1 VNVRRG
7 LCTGLLLTIAFAF
20 GPVARAHAQSPVTS
34 ESDASSAP
42 SPTDHEARRWV
53 MLEPGWL
60 PIVTAGYRLMRR
72 RARYL
77 GIWEANTTVEHA
89 LTTGVLLPV
98 IASGSATSRARLAL
112 GLGMGLDRTKLE
124 ESSAALGSTTTWIL
138 TTYAQIGAVLRV
150 SRGTW
155 GWLASAVW
163 TPGRT
168 VVGIQGERLSLSGRG
183 AQGWERSAA
192 RGRLTFGVVARGIHV
207 GLLVGGA
214 YWSGD
219 FTGTASRGESN
230 ELELGL
236 HVGSGW

>member
-1 VNVRRG
+1 
-7 LCTGLLLTIAFAF
+7 
-20 GPVARAHAQSPVTS
+20 
-34 ESDASSAP
+34 
-42 SPTDHEARRWV
+42 

-60 PIVTAGYRLMRR
+60 PIITAGYRMVRR

-77 GIWEANTTVEHA
+77 GIGAANTTLEHG
-89 LTTGVLLPV
+89 LTTGILLPV
-98 IASGSATSRARLAL
+98 IASGSAASRARVAL

-124 ESSAALGSTTTWIL
+124 DTDSLGRTTTWIL

-168 VVGIQGERLSLSGRG
+168 VVGMQNERFSEH
-183 AQGWERSAA
+183 GWERGAA
-192 RGRLTFGVVARGIHV
+192 RGRVTFGVVARGFHV
-207 GLLVGGA
+207 GLLLGGA
-214 YWSGD
+214 YWAGGLA
-219 FTGTASRGESN
+219 GTASRGEST
-230 ELELGL
+230 EIELGL